1 MYEIRN
7 YHFDPSQFDAY
18 KSWVIEQALPFIK
31 ANMDL
36 VGFWMDNVDPPEVRG
51 SNPMDLSLGSANVTW
66 IIRWETMD
74 ARNRFH
80 KEVFGA
86 EDWQR
91 IWANHPDPNGYLQM
105 EARFTDGF

>member
-36 VGFWMDNVDPPEVRG
+36 VGFWMDNVDPPEIRG
-51 SNPMDLSLGSANVTW
+51 SSPMDLSLGSANVTW

-74 ARNRFH
+74 ARSRFH

-86 EDWQR
+86 ADWKR

-105 EARFTDGF
+105 EARFADGF

>member
-36 VGFWMDNVDPPEVRG
+36 VGFWMDNVDTPKISG
-51 SNPMDLSLGSANVTW
+51 SNPMDLGLGSANVTW
-66 IIRWETMD
+66 IIRWESMD
-74 ARNRFH
+74 ARKRFH

-105 EARFTDGF
+105 EARFAGGF